1 MDKKKRI
8 LIILSV
14 LMAVIIGGTM
24 FLYTFCGRNLN
35 GKAPVSVADD
45 EAYSFKEAVRSAA
58 MIVYGKVLE
67 KREDDDFSRV
77 TVQTIQAVK
86 GAEDAETI
94 TYLEAEEGAGQRI
107 LGKKDSELVA
117 VGEEY
122 IFFLDEQ
129 GKCLDTGMVV
139 PVKNGKVVLN
149 GYLELQCFFEPDT
162 NVNKGIPVDIY
173 IRAIGWEILRW
184 EEETGKV
191 HIMWDADPFQMY
203 EHELTN
209 VIYGEVLEVNKAA
222 KDSEASTGHI
232 RVAIREV
239 LKDVQ
244 GIKDEKSWLQNI
256 LEFGKGTPRSYM
268 ELEMDRRID
277 NIEKGKEYIFAVYEN
292 EVSTWNEIPED
303 FVYSQV
309 YPKEYSKNFVNEP
322 FIFTKEQYL
331 ELIREK
337 LKNVELQLKAGPSWE
352 EKQNAYVSEQLRREK
367 EYLLEN
373 WADAFVDRDKETL
386 RSLCYDKA
394 EFDKTDVFAGY
405 EDAASTSGS
414 REIGIVKN
422 FEIVSEEESE
432 EVLIRYWV
440 MTEAPEV
447 LVLHEILRTVLV
459 DDSYYVE
466 HVETVAFTKIKT
478 KEQFLK
484 VYGEEIAVD
493 FSREFMLKVAHN
505 VQKGINAEVLDAYKH
520 PVTAA
525 KMLLHL
531 GDGSGEVLEIV
542 HETVSQNPSGGRAYL
557 SLGAGSVVK
566 VRYTFTEGGGSIT
579 IPMVLAEESMGLWT
593 ISRGD
598 ITEDI
603 VLDSGPLYGDRT
615 VVQEV
620 LDEIKYNANTYQIC
634 SYGIYKK
641 SEYDYKLLFLYKLNR
656 GKKVWHKGGKL
667 YFVVDADYK
676 GGCEKE
682 ECESVCEL
690 NLETEKYR
698 YISYKDFPGQVEGLK
713 VENGE
718 LQEYH

>member
-24 FLYTFCGRNLN
+24 FFYTFCGRNLN
-35 GKAPVSVADD
+35 EKAPVSVADD
-45 EAYSFKEAVRSAA
+45 EAYPFKEAVRGAA
-58 MIVYGKVLE
+58 MIVHGKVLE
-67 KREDDDFSRV
+67 KRAGDDVTRV
-77 TVQTIQAVK
+77 MVQTIQDVK

-94 TYLEAEEGAGQRI
+94 TYLEAKVETGRTI

-129 GKCLDTGMVV
+129 GKCFDTGTIV
-139 PVKNGKVVLN
+139 PVENGKVVLD
-149 GYLELQCFFEPDT
+149 GYLELPYFFDPDT
-162 NVNKGIPVDIY
+162 KVDKGIPLDIY
-173 IRAIGWEILRW
+173 IRAIGWEILMW

-191 HIMWDADPFQMY
+191 HIMWNADPFQMY

-232 RVAIREV
+232 RVAIKEV

-244 GIKDEKSWLQNI
+244 GIKEKTSWLQNV
-256 LEFGKGTPRSYM
+256 LEFCKGNPRLHM

-309 YPKEYSKNFVNEP
+309 YPKEYSERFVNEP

-337 LKNVELQLKAGPSWE
+337 LKNVELQLKEGPSWE
-352 EKQNAYVSEQLRREK
+352 EKQEVYVSEQLSRKK
-367 EYLLEN
+367 EFLLEN
-373 WADAFVDRDKETL
+373 WANAFANRDKEAL
-386 RSLCYDKA
+386 RNLSYDKA

-414 REIGIVKN
+414 RKSGIVKK

-440 MTEAPEV
+440 MTDEPEI
-447 LVLHEILRTVLV
+447 LVLHETLRTVL
-459 DDSYYVE
+459 DEDSYYVE
-466 HVETVAFTKIKT
+466 HVETVAFTEIKT

-505 VQKGINAEVLDAYKH
+505 MQKGINAEILDAYKH

-531 GDGSGEVLEIV
+531 GDGSGEVLETV

-566 VRYTFTEGGGSIT
+566 VRYTFSEGGGSIT

-641 SEYDYKLLFLYKLNR
+641 SEYDYKLLFLYKLYR
-656 GKKVWHKGGKL
+656 GKEIWHKDGML
-667 YFVVDADYK
+667 YFEVDEDYE
-676 GGCEKE
+676 GGYEKE
-682 ECESVCEL
+682 ECDSVCEF
-690 NLETEKYR
+690 NLETEEYR
-698 YISYKDFPGQVEGLK
+698 YISLKDLK
-713 VENGE
+713 NR
-718 LQEYH
+718 